1 MQYESSLKGIEA
13 YAKDAIDEL
22 DESIL
27 DKLRGINPSDSDDEF
42 IRQIEQFLR
51 VKTMFPYEGEDLE
64 ADVKRVLVRMTEI
77 LG

>member
-1 MQYESSLKGIEA
+1 MQNESSLKRIEA

-27 DKLRGINPSDSDDEF
+27 NKLRGITSVDSDDEF
-42 IRQIEQFLR
+42 IRQIKQFLR

-64 ADVKRVLVRMTEI
+64 ADVKHVLVRMTEM
-77 LG
+77 L

>member
-64 ADVKRVLVRMTEI
+64 ADAKHVLVRMVEM
-77 LG
+77 LR

>member
-1 MQYESSLKGIEA
+1 MFTSELTSEWA

-42 IRQIEQFLR
+42 LRQIEQFLR